1 MTRRRTRYRSEEPHR
16 FSQLEP
22 GGPPPDAVFSP
33 TYDKPADYSH
43 LISPVHR
50 RLGWRLR
57 GYYIPEG
64 TGVAAKVLLDVP
76 NPDPRYADS
85 LWCGKVFGDGHAHW
99 LGLYK
104 RNRALPRA
112 PRETEYEL
120 GYGPRVDVW
129 DWRFHDRGLAHAAR
143 NYLTAALGDLVA
155 RFRRQAAVVKAPV
168 PDVDSRPVAQ
178 LVLGLA
184 RRARERAVAL
194 VEAEPVRVPVA
205 EHLAAPEAVRVP
217 GVRVGHVEQHLG
229 GDARSLRDVVAA
241 QAPAESAVH
250 RADQVR
256 VVCWLV
262 VRRAEDRVRRRATRL

>member
-1 MTRRRTRYRSEEPHR
+1 MTRRRARYRREEPQR
-16 FSQLEP
+16 FAQLEP

-64 TGVAAKVLLDVP
+64 AGVAAKVLLDVP

-85 LWCGKVFGDGHAHW
+85 LWCGKVLGDGHAHW

-129 DWRFHDRGLAHAAR
+129 NWRFHDRGLAHAAR

-155 RFRRQAAVVKAPV
+155 RFRPASHAHFSMAVEE
-168 PDVDSRPVAQ
+168 PDEGRFALLDLVDSPARTSESEQ
-178 LVLGLA
+178 LELPFDQI
-184 RRARERAVAL
+184 RRLEI
-194 VEAEPVRVPVA
+194 
-205 EHLAAPEAVRVP
+205 
-217 GVRVGHVEQHLG
+217 
-229 GDARSLRDVVAA
+229 D
-241 QAPAESAVH
+241 
-250 RADQVR
+250 
-256 VVCWLV
+256 
-262 VRRAEDRVRRRATRL
+262 